1 MKKFPGSIKR
11 SGQERGVPAHLNDHP
26 HIYLMSPRKKYI
38 HHLAFLASLA
48 VHLFLWVPSF
58 SAHADALDDARTA
71 VNTRD
76 FDRAYQLL
84 RPLAEQGN
92 AEAQYNLG
100 VLYRTGRGVTKDYS
114 AAFTWFGKAAAQAH
128 AQAQYNLGVLY
139 LNGWGTA
146 ADPDQARHWL
156 ELAAAQGVAIAST
169 KLKELHAAPSAVPA
183 DADAL
188 WSAVRR
194 GDVTQLDAL
203 LAHGAAANTRNA
215 GGRTLLMEAADLDQT
230 ATGKRLIAAGADVN
244 ARDQLG
250 ATALMLAARNG
261 NVRAGRCAH
270 RAARR
275 CQCHRPRWPQRF
287 GLRTA

>member
-1 MKKFPGSIKR
+1 MKKFPGSLKR
-11 SGQERGVPAHLNDHP
+11 SGQVRGVPAHLNDHP

-38 HHLAFLASLA
+38 HHLAFLTSLA

-100 VLYRTGRGVTKDYS
+100 VLYRTGRGVPKDYS
-114 AAFTWFGKAAAQAH
+114 AAFNWFGKAAAQKH

-139 LNGWGTA
+139 LNGWGTTT
-146 ADPDQARHWL
+146 DPDQARYWL

-169 KLKELHAAPSAVPA
+169 KLKELHAHP
-183 DADAL
+183 
-188 WSAVRR
+188 RR
-194 GDVTQLDAL
+194 CRLMPMQCGQRY
-203 LAHGAAANTRNA
+203 GAATSRNSMRCW
-215 GGRTLLMEAADLDQT
+215 RTAPLPTPVMPAAALFMEAADLDQT
-230 ATGKRLIAAGADVN
+230 AAGKRLIAAGADVN

-261 NVRAGRCAH
+261 NSALVDALHTRSTPISMPSIAMAVALWTSH
-270 RAARR
+270 S
-275 CQCHRPRWPQRF
+275 
-287 GLRTA
+287 